1 MPGPL
6 SGIRVLDF
14 TWHLAGPYGVMQL
27 ADLGAEVWKIELVY
41 ADEQRR
47 GPGPVVDGINTYFFS
62 VNRGKHSLAMDLRDP
77 EVKEAIY
84 ELVTHVDV
92 LTENF
97 VPGTMDRLGF
107 GYAEMSRR
115 NPRLVYASTSGFG
128 QTGPYRERGAVDVI
142 VQGMGGVIS
151 ITGHP
156 DGPPARPGYSIGD
169 MAGGLFMAMGVL
181 AALVERDRSGK
192 GQRIDVSML
201 DAQVALLENAIVR
214 YCATGEVP
222 QRIGTRHPLTTPFQA
237 FPTADGWV
245 VVAGVKDWELFCARI
260 DRDELI
266 LDERFKTNELRT
278 RNHAALEPILN
289 EVFRQHPT
297 QHWLDLLAPVCLI
310 GPVNTIDQVVADPQV
325 QAREMIVDL
334 PAWNGTHLRVS
345 GQPVKLSRTA
355 AGPTEGADRPGGHTA
370 RVLRDA
376 LGYSEE
382 RIAELEQ
389 HGVIATGPELG
400 TGVVSY
406 EAYVPPERVW

>member
-6 SGIRVLDF
+6 DGITVLDF
-14 TWHLAGPYGVMQL
+14 TWHLAGPYGTLQL
-27 ADLGAEVWKIELVY
+27 ADLGAEVWKVETVY

-47 GPGPVVDGINTYFFS
+47 GPGPMVDGINTYFFS
-62 VNRGKHSLAMDLRDP
+62 VNRGKQSIALDLRSD
-77 EVKEAIY
+77 EGKEIVYGLAR
-84 ELVTHVDV
+84 HADV

-97 VPGTMDRLGF
+97 TPGTMERLGF
-107 GYAEMSRR
+107 GYERMAAI
-115 NPRLVYASTSGFG
+115 NPRLIYASTSGFG

-169 MAGGLFMAMGVL
+169 MAGGLFTAIGVL

-192 GQRIDVSML
+192 GQRIDVAML

-237 FPTADGWV
+237 FPTADGYV

-260 DRDELI
+260 ERDELI
-266 LDERFKTNELRT
+266 LDERFKTNALRT
-278 RNHAALEPILN
+278 QNHAQLEPILN
-289 EVFRQHPT
+289 EVFRQKT
-297 QHWLDLLAPVCLI
+297 TDEWIVLLEPVCLI
-310 GPVNTIDQVVADPQV
+310 GPMNTIDRVVADPQV

-334 PAWNGTHLRVS
+334 PAWNGAHLKVS
-345 GQPVKLSRTA
+345 GTPVKLSRTPG
-355 AGPTEGADRPGGHTA
+355 GPVSGPDRPAGHTA
-370 RVLRDA
+370 ALLREK

-382 RIAELEQ
+382 RIADLTAR
-389 HGVIATGPELG
+389 GVIGLPEQAPVEG
-400 TGVVSY
+400 
-406 EAYVPPERVW
+406 

>member
-6 SGIRVLDF
+6 SGLRVLDF

-41 ADEQRR
+41 ADEQTR

-62 VNRGKHSLAMDLRDP
+62 VNRGKYSLAMDLRAP
-77 EVKEAIY
+77 EVKDIVYA
-84 ELVTHVDV
+84 LAQHVDV

-169 MAGGLFMAMGVL
+169 MAGGLFTAIGVL
-181 AALVERDRSGK
+181 AALVERDRSGR
-192 GQRIDVSML
+192 GQHLDVGML
-201 DAQVALLENAIVR
+201 DAQIALLENAVVR
-214 YCATGEVP
+214 FCATGEVP

-237 FPTADGWV
+237 FPTKDGWV
-245 VVAGVKDWELFCARI
+245 VVAGVKDWELFCAAI
-260 DRDELI
+260 ERDELI
-266 LDERFKTNELRT
+266 LDERFKTNPLRT
-278 RNHAALEPILN
+278 QHHAELEPILN
-289 EVFRQHPT
+289 ETFAMRT
-297 QHWLDLLAPVCLI
+297 TAEWLDMLAEVCLI
-310 GPVNTIDQVVADPQV
+310 GPVNTIDQAVADPQV
-325 QAREMIVDL
+325 QARNMIVPL
-334 PAWNGTHLRVS
+334 PTWRGGTLRVS
-345 GQPVKLSRTA
+345 GSPVKLSRTPP
-355 AGPTEGADRPGGHTA
+355 GPFAGADRPGGHTA
-370 RVLRDA
+370 QVLKRFAGITDAQLHDLAARGLIA
-376 LGYSEE
+376 LG
-382 RIAELEQ
+382 AE
-389 HGVIATGPELG
+389 
-400 TGVVSY
+400 
-406 EAYVPPERVW
+406 